1 MFKEIDLSEK
11 KGTGIS
17 KILRELKKNGSPEVE
32 FEMDDDRNYLN
43 TIIHIHDGFEKRDI
57 MYESMSELEKA
68 RMKVVLDYLGVNSSI
83 NSTKAA
89 ELLNVEVKTASRLL
103 AKAEKIQ
110 ILRSEGKTKKK
121 VYHMG

>member
-1 MFKEIDLSEK
+1 M
-11 KGTGIS
+11 GTMV
-17 KILRELKKNGSPEVE
+17 L
-32 FEMDDDRNYLN
+32 
-43 TIIHIHDGFEKRDI
+43 IIRI
-57 MYESMSELEKA
+57 SELEKA
-68 RMKVVLDYLGVNSSI
+68 RMKVVLLDYLGVNSSI

-110 ILRSEGKTKKK
+110 ILMSEGKTKKK